1 MIDSLQGL
9 LGLGEEAMQG
19 AGAALQRALSMAQD
33 EDTQAAA
40 LKISKAAVAI
50 EMKLDR
56 MEQKRG
62 EESAANGETQQGA
75 VDAAAARRKDMQSLM
90 AANAAKLAAKKA
102 GGALLGSMAGDRGSA
117 GMKDHDGPTKGELL
131 TMAWLHSA
139 PEM

>member
-19 AGAALQRALSMAQD
+19 VGAALQRALSMAQD

-56 MEQKRG
+56 ME
-62 EESAANGETQQGA
+62 
-75 VDAAAARRKDMQSLM
+75 
-90 AANAAKLAAKKA
+90 
-102 GGALLGSMAGDRGSA
+102 
-117 GMKDHDGPTKGELL
+117 
-131 TMAWLHSA
+131 
-139 PEM
+139 